1 MQKIIIAAV
10 SDNLAIG
17 KENDL
22 LWEMPADIDFFM
34 NTIKNQWLITGRK
47 SYESAQGSEVFTQP
61 EKTVIITRRSNYEAN
76 GAAIVNTV
84 QAAFD
89 IPEKAGASTV
99 YVLGGGEIY
108 KQSID
113 FADILLITEIHATFE
128 ADIFFPEIDQSIW
141 IETART
147 DHQKDEKNP
156 YNYSFVRYERRK

>member
-34 NTIKNQWLITGRK
+34 NTIQNQWLITGRK

-61 EKTVIITRRSNYEAN
+61 EKTVIITRRSNYKAN
-76 GAAIVNTV
+76 GASIVNSI

-89 IPEKAGASTV
+89 IPAKAGASSV

-108 KQSID
+108 KQSIELVD
-113 FADILLITEIHATFE
+113 VLLITEIHSTFE
-128 ADIFFPEIDQSIW
+128 ADSFFPKIDKSFW
-141 IETART
+141 METART
-147 DHQKDEKNP
+147 DHKKDEKNP